1 MKAGVIILYQTKQT
15 SEQENNQD
23 QKQERHYRI
32 IKKSIHQ
39 KAIILNA
46 TNKRALKYINTN

>member
-1 MKAGVIILYQTKQT
+1 MKAGVIILYQTQQT